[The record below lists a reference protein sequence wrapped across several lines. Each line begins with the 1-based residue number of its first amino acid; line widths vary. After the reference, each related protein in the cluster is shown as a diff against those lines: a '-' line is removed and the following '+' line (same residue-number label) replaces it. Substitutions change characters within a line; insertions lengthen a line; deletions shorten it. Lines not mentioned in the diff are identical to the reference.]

1 MVRASA
7 RGAMPLVASLNERI
21 SSRVLAERM
30 AAASTVALCSK
41 PIPQEMRVVTTTA
54 TSTLGMRGAMRLS
67 PTMIARASTPM
78 TRVGQWV

>member
-1 MVRASA
+1 
-7 RGAMPLVASLNERI
+7 
-21 SSRVLAERM
+21 M

-54 TSTLGMRGAMRLS
+54 TSTLGMRGASRLS

-78 TRVGQWV
+78 ARVGQWV